1 MLRQQEPGAQYPA
14 SATRQSPVGYDPVDR
29 GIMGTGSRSAKERT
43 VADQTRTIKVQAD
56 IVGPIWFIGWL
67 FTLAY
72 ANLGLWQ
79 ALLAL
84 VIWPFYLGNAIG

>member
-1 MLRQQEPGAQYPA
+1 MDTGLR
-14 SATRQSPVGYDPVDR
+14 
-29 GIMGTGSRSAKERT
+29 TGKERI

-79 ALLAL
+79 ALLAI
-84 VIWPFYLGNAIG
+84 VIWPYFLGNALG